1 MHDRCNVFQFEQ
13 DFVNS
18 LRCIPMQVRYKL
30 DTCGVKLKLSHWS
43 HFTETERRAIVDASC
58 ETGSEITAYRNL
70 VQQFVTQHT
79 GTAAGTLAIDPH
91 PAWLNGDSVPA
102 EVKEQ
107 AIEFGVAIDLPRWNS
122 LTPLQRFA
130 LMKLSRP
137 GHENKNFQPALAEF
151 HLI

>member
-1 MHDRCNVFQFEQ
+1 MTEATFFQFEQ
-13 DFVNS
+13 DFVDS

-43 HFTETERRAIVDASC
+43 HFTESERLAIVTAPC
-58 ETGSEITAYRNL
+58 ETASDIENYRNL
-70 VQQFVTQHT
+70 VQQLVTQQT
-79 GTAAGTLAIDPH
+79 GAPAGTLAIDPD
-91 PAWLNGDSVPA
+91 PAWLNGNTVPT
-102 EVKEQ
+102 EVQSK

-137 GHENKNFQPALAEF
+137 GHENKNFQPALTEF
-151 HLI
+151 HLA